1 MSWSTQERKQESCS
15 HFDYGAITLWGFAFQ
30 QILLYVQF
38 VTFRLAPISA
48 LQPLYMPHGY
58 LLRSR
63 RVAHTG
69 LGSSPFAR
77 RYFGNNYCSF
87 FLQVLRCFTSP
98 GSLSASQSTQS
109 SNCVSCLIR
118 KSWDQRLLHASPTLI
133 AATPRPSSPLS
144 VKAST
149 IHPWVL
155 LGTQKT
161 IFVLCFLVCTRAQH
175 KT

>member
-38 VTFRLAPISA
+38 VTFRLTPVSA
-48 LQPLYMPHGY
+48 LQPLYMPRTFRLH
-58 LLRSR
+58 RECA
-63 RVAHTG
+63 AHTG

-161 IFVLCFLVCTRAQH
+161 ILFYASCLRN

>member
-1 MSWSTQERKQESCS
+1 
-15 HFDYGAITLWGFAFQ
+15 
-30 QILLYVQF
+30 
-38 VTFRLAPISA
+38 
-48 LQPLYMPHGY
+48 MPHGY

-118 KSWDQRLLHASPTLI
+118 KFSDQRLLHASPKLI

-161 IFVLCFLVCTRAQH
+161 ILSYASLFAQGH
-175 KT
+175 NIKHNRNIYFSRTYLHMSVNVSVVGVIQYLPTKRPPYG